1 MNANNNNELI
11 KKLAFE
17 SIDDIH
23 SYALYSDFKVTM
35 NTKNGYINATKL
47 CADGGKLMKNWMQNN
62 GNKEM
67 IKCFGELI
75 KSSDGIP
82 SELLIMN
89 MSGSYETRGTYVHPD
104 LIPHIAS
111 WVSPAFAYKV
121 SKIVNNFLIREK
133 EADIERLTGAKTR
146 LELMLEESNRER
158 RAHEERAEK
167 MLQDM
172 KDQNEKTHV
181 KLDEVNHKLDK
192 ADDVIEELQ
201 IAVSEVNHK
210 LDKADNDIEELQITL
225 DEVNT
230 RIEIVM
236 DEVVNPENQVELR
249 EGFGIM
255 KLNEPNSKYGYKAYC
270 AQNKNLGTSRKN
282 ILREFPNATLFLEI
296 KPNPNSKNVLHK
308 LKELYG
314 TGKNSQ
320 IKVYYNFITILDGVS
335 EDKLSTMVNNVVD
348 NAKNY
353 GVCGIS
359 P

>member
-17 SIDDIH
+17 SIAGKY
-23 SYALYSDFKVTM
+23 SKALYGDFTVTM
-35 NTKNGYINATKL
+35 NMTNGYINATKL
-47 CADGGKLMKNWMQNN
+47 CADGGKRFDHWVENK
-62 GNKEM
+62 GNKVM
-67 IKCFGELI
+67 VKCFGEFI
-75 KSSDGIP
+75 KSSPGIP
-82 SELLIMN
+82 GELSIMN

-133 EADIERLTGAKTR
+133 EAEIERLTGAKTR

-192 ADDVIEELQ
+192 AD
-201 IAVSEVNHK
+201 
-210 LDKADNDIEELQITL
+210 NDIEELQITV

-236 DEVVNPENQVELR
+236 DEVVNPVNRLELR
-249 EGFGIM
+249 EVFLIM
-255 KLNEPNSKYGYKAYC
+255 QLNEPNSNYGFKTYRG
-270 AQNKNLGTSRKN
+270 QNKNMVKIKKN
-282 ILREFPNATLFLEI
+282 IKREFPNATVFREI
-296 KPNPNSKNVLHK
+296 NPNPNAKNFLHQ

-314 TGKNSQ
+314 SKGAKSK
-320 IKVYYNFITILDGVS
+320 IKIHYNYVTLLDGVS
-335 EDKLSTMVNNVVD
+335 EDELNVMIDNVVE

-353 GVCGIS
+353 GVY
-359 P
+359 

>member
-17 SIDDIH
+17 SIAGKY
-23 SYALYSDFKVTM
+23 SKALYGDFTVTM
-35 NTKNGYINATKL
+35 NMTNGYINATKL
-47 CADGGKLMKNWMQNN
+47 CADGGKRFDHWVENK
-62 GNKEM
+62 GNKVM
-67 IKCFGELI
+67 VKCFGEFI
-75 KSSDGIP
+75 NRSPGIP
-82 SELLIMN
+82 GDVLIIVN
-89 MSGSYETRGTYVHPD
+89 TGINETRGTYVHPD

-133 EADIERLTGAKTR
+133 EAEIERLTGAKTR

-192 ADDVIEELQ
+192 AD
-201 IAVSEVNHK
+201 
-210 LDKADNDIEELQITL
+210 NDIEELQITV

-236 DEVVNPENQVELR
+236 DEVVNPVNRLELR
-249 EGFGIM
+249 EVFLIM
-255 KLNEPNSKYGYKAYC
+255 QLNEPNSNYGFKTYRG
-270 AQNKNLGTSRKN
+270 QNKNMVKIKKN
-282 ILREFPNATLFLEI
+282 IKREFPNATVFREI
-296 KPNPNSKNVLHK
+296 NPNPNAKNFLHQ

-314 TGKNSQ
+314 SKGAKSK
-320 IKVYYNFITILDGVS
+320 IKIHYNYVTLLDGVS
-335 EDKLSTMVNNVVD
+335 EDELNVMIDNVVE

-353 GVCGIS
+353 GVY
-359 P
+359 

>member
-23 SYALYSDFKVTM
+23 SKALYGDFTVTM
-35 NTKNGYINATKL
+35 NTTNGYINATKL
-47 CADGGKLMKNWMQNN
+47 CADGGKRFDHWLENK

-67 IKCFGELI
+67 IKCFGEFI
-75 KSSDGIP
+75 KSSPGIP
-82 SELLIMN
+82 GELSIMN

-133 EADIERLTGAKTR
+133 EAEIERLTGAKTR

-181 KLDEVNHKLDK
+181 KLYEVNHKLDK

-236 DEVVNPENQVELR
+236 DEVVNPVNRLELR
-249 EGFGIM
+249 EVFLIM
-255 KLNEPNSKYGYKAYC
+255 QLNKPNSNYGFKTYRG
-270 AQNKNLGTSRKN
+270 QNKNMVKIKKN
-282 ILREFPNATLFLEI
+282 IKREFPNATVFREI
-296 KPNPNSKNVLHK
+296 NPNPNAKNFLHQ

-314 TGKNSQ
+314 SKGAKSK
-320 IKVYYNFITILDGVS
+320 IKIHYNYVTLLDGVS
-335 EDKLSTMVNNVVD
+335 EDELNVMIDNVVE

-353 GVCGIS
+353 GVY
-359 P
+359 

>member
-1 MNANNNNELI
+1 MNANNKNELI

-17 SIDDIH
+17 SIDDTH
-23 SYALYSDFKVTM
+23 SKALYGDFTVTM
-35 NTKNGYINATKL
+35 NTTNGYINATKM
-47 CADGGKLMKNWMQNN
+47 CADGGKRFDHWLENK

-67 IKCFGELI
+67 VKCFGEFI
-75 KSSDGIP
+75 KSSPGIP
-82 SELLIMN
+82 GELSIMN

-133 EADIERLTGAKTR
+133 EAEIERLTGAKTR

-192 ADDVIEELQ
+192 AD
-201 IAVSEVNHK
+201 
-210 LDKADNDIEELQITL
+210 NDIEELQITV

-236 DEVVNPENQVELR
+236 DEVVNPVNRLELR
-249 EGFGIM
+249 EVFLIM
-255 KLNEPNSKYGYKAYC
+255 QLNEPNSNYGFKTYRG
-270 AQNKNLGTSRKN
+270 QNKNMVKIKKN
-282 ILREFPNATLFLEI
+282 IKREFPNATVFREI
-296 KPNPNSKNVLHK
+296 NPNPNAKNFLHQ

-314 TGKNSQ
+314 SKGAKSK
-320 IKVYYNFITILDGVS
+320 IKIHYNYVTLLDGVS
-335 EDKLSTMVNNVVD
+335 EDELNVMIDNVVE

-353 GVCGIS
+353 GVY
-359 P
+359 

>member
-23 SYALYSDFKVTM
+23 SYALYGDFTVTM
-35 NTKNGYINATKL
+35 NTTNGYINATKL
-47 CADGGKLMKNWMQNN
+47 CADGGKEMKHWLENK

-67 IKCFGELI
+67 VKYFEENRSESRPVLI
-75 KSSDGIP
+75 KDNSYGI
-82 SELLIMN
+82 
-89 MSGSYETRGTYVHPD
+89 TRGTYVHPD

-133 EADIERLTGAKTR
+133 EAEIERLTGAKTR

-314 TGKNSQ
+314 TGKKSQ

-335 EDKLSTMVNNVVD
+335 EDKLSTMVNNVVE

>member
-1 MNANNNNELI
+1 MNANNKNELI

-17 SIDDIH
+17 SIDDTH
-23 SYALYSDFKVTM
+23 SKALYGDFTVTM
-35 NTKNGYINATKL
+35 NTTNGYINATKM
-47 CADGGKLMKNWMQNN
+47 CADGGKRFDHWLENK

-67 IKCFGELI
+67 VKCFGEFI
-75 KSSDGIP
+75 KSSPGIP
-82 SELLIMN
+82 GELSIMN

-133 EADIERLTGAKTR
+133 EAEIERLTGAKTR

-172 KDQNEKTHV
+172 KDHNEKTHV

-192 ADDVIEELQ
+192 AD
-201 IAVSEVNHK
+201 
-210 LDKADNDIEELQITL
+210 NDIEELQITV

-236 DEVVNPENQVELR
+236 DEVVNPVNRLELR
-249 EGFGIM
+249 EVFLIM
-255 KLNEPNSKYGYKAYC
+255 QLNEPNSNYGFKTYRG
-270 AQNKNLGTSRKN
+270 QNKNMVKIKKN
-282 ILREFPNATLFLEI
+282 IKREFPNATVFREI
-296 KPNPNSKNVLHK
+296 NPNPNAKNFLHQ

-314 TGKNSQ
+314 
-320 IKVYYNFITILDGVS
+320 IKGAKSKIKIHYNYVTLLDGVS
-335 EDKLSTMVNNVVD
+335 EDELNVMIDNVVE

-353 GVCGIS
+353 GVY
-359 P
+359 